1 MEEVERWNGGT
12 VEGWKGGR
20 VERWNG
26 GTAERRNGG
35 TAERRNGGTAERRNV
50 RVALGDSVVIP
61 SAARDLLRG
70 HRDRVRRSLD
80 RFALSG

>member
-1 MEEVERWNGGT
+1 VRDEPAPRGDTGCHGGRHGLKLERVT
-12 VEGWKGGR
+12 RGWK
-20 VERWNG
+20 
-26 GTAERRNGG
+26 
-35 TAERRNGGTAERRNV
+35 RRNGGTAERRNV

-70 HRDRVRRSLD
+70 HRDRVRRSLA